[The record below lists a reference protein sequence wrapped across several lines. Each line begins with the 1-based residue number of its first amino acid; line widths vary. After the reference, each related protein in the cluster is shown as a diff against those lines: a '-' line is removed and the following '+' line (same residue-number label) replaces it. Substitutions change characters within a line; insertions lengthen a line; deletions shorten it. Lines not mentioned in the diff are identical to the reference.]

1 MRIATMDVGTN
12 SIRLLI
18 TEIGESTWPVQL
30 YQAINTTRIGEGM
43 AKNHG
48 RLTPVAIQRTVQA
61 LMEFSAIAAKFS
73 VDKHRVVATAAVR
86 DALNGRELVELAQA
100 KAGLVVKVISGEQEA
115 RLSYLGVIKG
125 LAEVPST
132 AVVIDVGGG
141 STEVIWSS
149 GEGRLAVESI
159 PIGAVR
165 ATEAVL
171 NEQQISLTLERA
183 LSRVANARPQMVIG
197 VGGTAT
203 TLAAMNLG
211 LELYDAAQVHG
222 YSLKKVE
229 VNYWHRQL
237 SAASPDQRKLIPG
250 LQPHRAD
257 IILAGVTIIKIILD
271 KLNLEQLMVSETD
284 LLWGLIFEEI

>member
-12 SIRLLI
+12 STRLLI
-18 TEIGESTWPVQL
+18 TEIGESPCPVQL

-43 AKNHG
+43 ANNHG
-48 RLTPVAIQRTVQA
+48 LLTPVAIQRTVQA

-73 VDKHRVVATAAVR
+73 VDKLRVVATAAVR

-100 KAGLVVKVISGEQEA
+100 KAGLEVKVISGEQEA

-125 LAEVPST
+125 LAEVPPA

-141 STEVIWSS
+141 STEFIWPS
-149 GEGRLAVESI
+149 GEGRLAVESV

-165 ATEAVL
+165 ATEAEL
-171 NEQQISLTLERA
+171 NEQQISLMLGKV
-183 LSRVANARPQMVIG
+183 LSRVAKARPQKVIG

-229 VNYWHRQL
+229 VNSWHRKL

-250 LQPHRAD
+250 LQPQRAD
-257 IILAGVTIIKIILD
+257 IILAGVTIMKIILD
-271 KLNLEQLMVSETD
+271 KLGLEQLMVSETD